1 MQDGEK
7 VRMEARFTDLE
18 NQVKSLTVELEQ
30 KKKDDSMAL
39 QELDTEKKT
48 DTEKMQMEIAQ
59 LQKQLEEQKGM
70 QATIVQL

>member
-1 MQDGEK
+1 
-7 VRMEARFTDLE
+7 
-18 NQVKSLTVELEQ
+18 
-30 KKKDDSMAL
+30 MAL